1 MTKYTINGIETTK
14 CNFNKELARCFAKSE
29 HMAAGA
35 KNGIIDSER
44 LAEVIKHLNQGWTFH
59 CIYAPAG
66 INAIFKITEAKK

>member
-1 MTKYTINGIETTK
+1 MKKYIINGIETTK
-14 CNFNKELARCFAKSE
+14 RNFNKELQHCFTKSE

-35 KNGIIDSER
+35 ANGIIESDR